1 MSIPLTMQQ
10 RRIRMC
16 LCLAALGLASCSA
29 PGGRADG
36 TPFDL
41 DQESSQRAELTT
53 RVKAALVADER
64 ISAASVQVVLAD
76 DAADAQVI
84 RLEGFVGDEAERQAA
99 LEAARG
105 ASEGREVIDAM
116 EIR

>member
-1 MSIPLTMQQ
+1 MTIPFVKNKSGL
-10 RRIRMC
+10 RLC

-29 PGGRADG
+29 PRGQAEGA
-36 TPFDL
+36 PFDL
-41 DQESSQRAELTT
+41 DQVSSERAELTT

-64 ISAASVQVVLAD
+64 IAAASIQVLLAD
-76 DAADAQVI
+76 GAADAQVI

-105 ASEGREVIDAM
+105 ASEGREVVDGL
-116 EIR
+116 EVR